1 MATTVLGTITNDSLV
16 QRHIE
21 AITAVTKSAYKGI
34 SIAALIEECKVQMRQ
49 GTCHFVFLKKDGTTR
64 EAFGTLNHALLNKH
78 LKGTGQSPENWG
90 CCYYFDIEKGASRSF
105 KWENLIAVLS

>member
-1 MATTVLGTITNDSLV
+1 MATVLGTITNDSLV
-16 QRHIE
+16 QCHIE
-21 AITAVTKSAYKGI
+21 AITAIKKSAYKGI
-34 SIAALIEECKVQMRQ
+34 ALAALIEELKAQMRA
-49 GTCHFVFLKKDGTTR
+49 GTAHFVFLKKDGSTR

-78 LKGTGQSPENWG
+78 LKGNTDRSPENWG